1 MEKHGQVDIMFNNAG
16 TGDDPK
22 SSVAEYEIEMFER
35 TMNVNAKGVLHGRKH
50 AARGLW
56 ETLHLMQYTA
66 SKHAI
71 IGLTKNGAAELGKY
85 GIRVNCIS
93 PSYVATGLLVDFL
106 GTKDKGEAEAWISSI
121 NNLKRVVVKEED
133 IAQAA
138 LFLGSDES
146 KFVSVHNLV
155 VDGGFSVVN
164 HDGGLSFRP
173 GVFSKDNGFGDWCG
187 SHMTGAPTHKV
198 WSLVKGKTNA
208 DVEFLQGIVGVN
220 SNHCGGSDRTRPG
233 GRCL

>member
-35 TMNVNAKGVLHGRKH
+35 TMN
-50 AARGLW
+50 GLW

-164 HDGGLSFRP
+164 HDGGLYRP
-173 GVFSKDNGFGDWCG
+173 Q
-187 SHMTGAPTHKV
+187 
-198 WSLVKGKTNA
+198 LVCMLYIA
-208 DVEFLQGIVGVN
+208 AMDSIV
-220 SNHCGGSDRTRPG
+220 
-233 GRCL
+233 